1 MAEPTPQTR
10 DNHTRFDPVYHYF
23 LFPVTVVNV
32 LMLSWYAFQ
41 SGCSFAA
48 IWSVIAAIVLMLAVL
63 KFRLYALKV
72 QDRLIQLEERLR
84 LATLL
89 PEPLKGRIGELSI
102 PQLIAL
108 RFAADAEVP
117 RLVES
122 ALKDKLSNKEIKKQ
136 IVTWRPDYFRV

>member
-1 MAEPTPQTR
+1 MAEPMPQTCA
-10 DNHTRFDPVYHYF
+10 NHTRLDPVYHYF

-32 LMLSWYAFQ
+32 LILSWYAFQ
-41 SGCSFAA
+41 SGVSFAA
-48 IWSVIAAIVLMLAVL
+48 IWSVIAAIVLMLTVL